1 MSFFPIFVGALSD
14 WDGVIFLTRSQH
26 PVSTLGFSQLVGL
39 IDDFQFVFGLS
50 LPLWK
55 RWAASAK

>member
-39 IDDFQFVFGLS
+39 IDDFHFFFVLS
-50 LPLWK
+50 LPL
-55 RWAASAK
+55 

>member
-14 WDGVIFLTRSQH
+14 WDGVIFLTLSQH

-50 LPLWK
+50 LPL
-55 RWAASAK
+55 